1 MFSKG
6 KYVVFAVVMLS
17 LLLVLAGCH
26 GDETG
31 EDVVVDDAEGAEDDV
46 SPGEDAGDA
55 EEVLIGTVGPLSGG
69 AATYG
74 VSVKQGVEI
83 AVEEF
88 NAAGGAYSIKLISE
102 DSKGEATDAALAI
115 TKLIEQDRV
124 AAIVGA
130 VLSSETLAG
139 TAIANDAGV
148 TMISPSS
155 TATGIPQ
162 EGEYIFRNCLSDDVQ
177 ASQLAEYA
185 YEELGISTFA
195 VMYTNNDYGQALQK
209 AFIETAEELGEVVE
223 VQTFMDK
230 DTDFSAALTS
240 INQKDPGAIF
250 VAGYYEEAAKIAQQA
265 REQGIEAQI
274 LGADGF
280 YSPILL
286 ELGAESVEGA
296 IFTAGFYEGDATPE
310 VVNFVTKYREKFGDT
325 PDMFAA
331 QAYDAAK
338 VVLNAITKGG
348 ADPAAIRDVVA
359 ATVDFPGI
367 TGNTSFDEDGDVLKD
382 ILILKVEGGYF
393 TRIR

>member
-1 MFSKG
+1 MFSNRKF
-6 KYVVFAVVMLS
+6 VLFAAVMLS
-17 LLLVLAGCH
+17 LLLVFAGC
-26 GDETG
+26 GGNGETENG
-31 EDVVVDDAEGAEDDV
+31 AVDDGNGDV
-46 SPGEDAGDA
+46 
-55 EEVLIGTVGPLSGG
+55 EEVVIGTVGPLTGG
-69 AATYG
+69 AASYG
-74 VSVKQGVEI
+74 VSVRQGVEI
-83 AVEEF
+83 AVNEF
-88 NAAGGAYSIKLISE
+88 NAEGGVQIKLISE
-102 DSKGEATDAALAI
+102 DAKGDPTEAANAI
-115 TKLIEQDRV
+115 SKLIEQDRV
-124 AAIVGA
+124 AAIIGA

-177 ASQLAEYA
+177 AAQLAEYA
-185 YEELGISTFA
+185 YEELGISKFA

-209 AFIETAEELGEVVE
+209 AFIETAEGLGEVLE

-240 INQKDPGAIF
+240 IRQKNPEAIF

-265 REQGIEAQI
+265 REQGIDAQI

-280 YSPILL
+280 YSPDLL
-286 ELGAESVEGA
+286 SLGGDAVEGA
-296 IFTAGFYEGDATPE
+296 IFTAGFYDGDTTAE
-310 VVNFVTKYREKFGDT
+310 VVNFVTKYEEAFGAR

-331 QAYDAAK
+331 QAYDAANI
-338 VVLNAITKGG
+338 VLK
-348 ADPAAIRDVVA
+348 AIRTAGGDRAGIRDAIA
-359 ATVDFPGI
+359 ATQNYPGI

-382 ILILKVEGGYF
+382 ILILQVEGGVF